1 MSYRLTS
8 DLIIQTELSAM
19 EKQLSFI
26 HSELVHDQ
34 NNDINQ
40 PFQESVKW
48 LIDKSENTGLYVN
61 IIPLKTVTDKHWQ
74 LAKKISNTNL
84 QELLA
89 KLPDVSPNDFGE
101 IKSGDNNYL
110 WYRFSGSD
118 FKILLITETTALDK
132 AMVYVSKRLLLVSAI
147 VLWLVIWLALA
158 MSTQI
163 IKRVESKNKQLAKMA
178 THDSLTGLPNRLYL
192 EEQLN
197 QDLLNVSNQD
207 IPMEGCL
214 FMIDLDKFK
223 EVNDSF
229 GHSAGDFLLKE
240 VAKRL
245 TDLLTSNQLLVR
257 VGGDEF
263 IIWAPQ
269 LTIEDA
275 QIVAKQLV
283 KECDEPIMINKL
295 AVNTGASIGIA
306 HYPSQANTI
315 EMLIVCADTAMY
327 KAKQMHIGWHLFDE
341 LNIQDYKNRLSLR
354 SELNDALLERQ
365 IKLHYQPKL
374 ALQTSDIVG
383 VEALARWHHPQKGI
397 LSPFHFIELIEQ
409 SGRVQEFGRYIIR
422 LAIEQLAQW
431 KELGITMPIAVNLSP
446 YNLLDLELVD
456 FIQQLLNKYDVSANQ
471 LEIEL
476 TENETSLNIDIISVQ
491 LEKLSKIGVI
501 LAIDDFGT
509 GMSSL
514 AYIANLNVN
523 VIKIDR
529 AFIIDILTNRKHKAI
544 VAATIRL
551 SQALNCKMV
560 AEGIEDEEQL
570 LLLMKMGCE
579 FGQGYYFSKPIPIQE
594 MTEQLN
600 NTIQA

>member
-1 MSYRLTS
+1 
-8 DLIIQTELSAM
+8 M